1 MKLDEDNNPI
11 EENTEEYLRSIIGF
25 MQIASKAG
33 VLITLTED
41 KTNIALSY
49 NKNGVEIKHTTS
61 KQNFVKANKKGI
73 LNLLTNG
80 SKENE

>member
-61 KQNFVKANKKGI
+61 KENFVKGNKKGI